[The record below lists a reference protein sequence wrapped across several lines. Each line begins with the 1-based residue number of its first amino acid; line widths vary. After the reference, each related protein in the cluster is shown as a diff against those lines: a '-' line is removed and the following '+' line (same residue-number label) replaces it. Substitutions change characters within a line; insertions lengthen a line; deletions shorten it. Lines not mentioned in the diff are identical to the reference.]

1 MQELSYNVTGID
13 WDLKTC
19 ERKYVV
25 FKARMFLHIEK
36 SADKPR
42 YKLYVYTH
50 VRMHAH
56 THMQAHTP
64 TNEIH

>member
-1 MQELSYNVTGID
+1 
-13 WDLKTC
+13 
-19 ERKYVV
+19 
-25 FKARMFLHIEK
+25 MFLHIEK

-50 VRMHAH
+50 VHMHAH